1 MGPRRELH
9 IYAQAS
15 QWDSCWVPK
24 TRTLPLSPF
33 AQHSQLRG
41 KHQPLSLAFLEI
53 NSGEDHEDSVGLSF
67 SELLISVVL
76 STK

>member
-1 MGPRRELH
+1 MPRPH
-9 IYAQAS
+9 S
-15 QWDSCWVPK
+15 GTPVGSPK
-24 TRTLPLSPF
+24 PGGCRLLLSPF
-33 AQHSQLRG
+33 PQHSQLRG